1 MARCG
6 MKRGWSIVIGV
17 LWLAGCASTG
27 DLTHNKP
34 VFQGSTTKLDS
45 VYAACV
51 HSRWVAISPTA
62 HIVESPVELQVV
74 AGNATANIEEQL
86 IIRSKAMGADV
97 VLYERLQILALRG
110 YREAAKACL

>member
-1 MARCG
+1 
-6 MKRGWSIVIGV
+6 MKRAGVVVIGV

-34 VFQGSTTKLDS
+34 SFQGSTRKLDS

-51 HSRWVAISPTA
+51 HARWAAISPTA
-62 HIVESPVELQVV
+62 RIVETPMELQVV
-74 AGNATANIEEQL
+74 AGNATTHVEEQL
-86 IIRSKAMGADV
+86 VIRSKAMGADA
-97 VLYERLQILALRG
+97 VLYEHLQVLALRG

>member
-1 MARCG
+1 MKCG
-6 MKRGWSIVIGV
+6 WFIVV
-17 LWLAGCASTG
+17 AMLWLAGCASTG
-27 DLTHNKP
+27 NLTHNKP

-51 HSRWVAISPTA
+51 HSRWAVISPTA
-62 HIVESPVELQVV
+62 RIVDSPLELQVV

-86 IIRSKAMGADV
+86 IIRSKATGADV
-97 VLYERLQILALRG
+97 ALYERLQILALRG